1 MTEIG
6 YITSVKGEYALV
18 SFKRQSGCGHDCASC
33 GGGCASAADVTT
45 EIKNILGAKVGDR
58 VKVEMKQEAYNKLL
72 LWVYAFPLFMLVF
85 SMGIGYTVFNSLGYS
100 NSEIL
105 SLLLG
110 LAALSISYTILH
122 KISKK
127 SAKKSEFTL
136 QMTEIVK

>member
-6 YITSVKGEYALV
+6 YITSIKGDYALV
-18 SFKRQSGCGHDCASC
+18 SFKRKSGCGHDCSSC

-45 EIKNILGAKVGDR
+45 EVRNILGAQVGDR
-58 VKVEMKQEAYNKLL
+58 VRVEMKQGTYNKLL

-85 SMGIGYTVFNSLGYS
+85 SIVVGYTVFNSLGYS
-100 NSEIL
+100 NSELL

-110 LAALSISYTILH
+110 LAALSISYFVLH

-136 QMTEIVK
+136 QMTEIIK